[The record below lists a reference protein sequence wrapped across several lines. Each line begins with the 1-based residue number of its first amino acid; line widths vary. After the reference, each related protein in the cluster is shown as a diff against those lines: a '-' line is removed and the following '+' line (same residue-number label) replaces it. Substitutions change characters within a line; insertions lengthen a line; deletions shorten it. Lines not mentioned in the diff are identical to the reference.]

1 MVGCVSLNRSDLG
14 ESLMIDHLLFVY
26 AFNLRHAGHLVE
38 GLTPEQGV
46 AQPGGLVNHVAWSIG
61 HLALTSDVVAME
73 LGQAQVFPPE
83 WMERFFP
90 GMPITSD
97 VGAYPPLPELLAQL
111 EISHARLSALIPTLS
126 AKDLEVEPKME
137 LVRRRY
143 AKVGQFATYAMTA
156 HEGVHLGQVADIRRA
171 LGLENTDL

>member
-1 MVGCVSLNRSDLG
+1 
-14 ESLMIDHLLFVY
+14 MIDHLLFVY
-26 AFNLRHAGHLVE
+26 AFNLCHARHLVE

-83 WMERFFP
+83 WMEQFFP
-90 GMPITSD
+90 GMPITGD
-97 VGAYPPLPELLAQL
+97 VDAYPPLADLLAQL
-111 EISHARLSALIPTLS
+111 EISHTRLSALIPTLS
-126 AKDLEVEPKME
+126 AEDLEVEPKMD

-143 AKVGQFATYAMTA
+143 ASVGQFATYAMTA

-171 LGLENTDL
+171 LGLVNTDL